1 MRLPQDSGAG
11 NHWFFSALGSDGRGG
26 RVFSVWGIDGAGG
39 ECHPAIR
46 IDRDVGSVNNTVR
59 GERKFLLRKAVASV
73 APAKTTVLQLGCL
86 SAGGNRE
93 VFVGRRGRDRF
104 LLEREGRL
112 RFRRESEVA
121 LGARGFEDLWRLTEG
136 CRIFKKCQSVRVQG
150 LDFRIETVERGGE
163 SLSIAVVE
171 FPSRAAASAF
181 VPPAFLGVEITGF
194 EEFSDAHLALHGLPP
209 ARNGRAQA
217 GALPFLFKNGVLH
230 VVLVTSSSGLR
241 WIVPK
246 GGLEKGMTRQEVA
259 LMEAAEEA
267 GAIGTIEPGIK
278 IQCRM
283 DDRRVLHLYPL
294 RVATLLPHWPE
305 RALRR
310 RVVLPIYRALLRVRE
325 QGVAQAIR
333 HLSRQLEA

>member
-1 MRLPQDSGAG
+1 VC
-11 NHWFFSALGSDGRGG
+11 FFPGRRIDGGRGG
-26 RVFSVWGIDGAGG
+26 CHSAG
-39 ECHPAIR
+39 R
-46 IDRDVGSVNNTVR
+46 INRMVTSANKTLR
-59 GERKFLLRKAVASV
+59 GERRFLLRELPEGLAAGS
-73 APAKTTVLQLGCL
+73 AEVLHLGCL

-93 VFVGRRGRDRF
+93 VFVGRRGRERF
-104 LLEREGRL
+104 LLEREGRMRL
-112 RFRRESEVA
+112 RRESEVA

-136 CRIFKKCQSVRVQG
+136 SRIVKTTRAARVEG
-150 LDFRIETVERGGE
+150 LDFRVERIERGGE
-163 SLSIAVVE
+163 GISIAAVG
-171 FPSRAAASAF
+171 FPGPAAAAAF
-181 VPPAFLGVEITGF
+181 VPPAFLGVEITGM

-217 GALPFLFKNGVLH
+217 GALPFLFKNGILH
-230 VVLVTSSSGLR
+230 LVLVTSSSGQR

-278 IQCRM
+278 TQCRM

-305 RALRR
+305 RAMRR
-310 RVVLPIYRALLRVRE
+310 RVVLPVYRALMRVRE
-325 QGVAQAIR
+325 DGVAQAIR
-333 HLSRQLEA
+333 RLGRQLEP